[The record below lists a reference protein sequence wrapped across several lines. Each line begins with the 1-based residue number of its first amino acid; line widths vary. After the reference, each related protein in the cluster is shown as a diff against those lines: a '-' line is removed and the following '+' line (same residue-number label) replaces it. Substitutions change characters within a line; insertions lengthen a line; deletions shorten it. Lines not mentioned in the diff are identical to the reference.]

1 MRMRSKEFLI
11 GIFVLLCAPKLF
23 AWGQEGH
30 RVIGQAAYQLLDDK
44 ARQEV
49 AALLGKP
56 AGGDIG
62 EAIAEACNWPD
73 AIRDQPEWNW
83 SGPLHYV
90 NIPRSTSKY
99 ERERD
104 CPEGRCVTEGILHF
118 SNQLSYDGL
127 PPEKRWQAFAFVC
140 HLVGD
145 LHQPLHAG
153 FRDDRGGNTVNIEY
167 QGEEWNLH
175 QFWDGVVVRER
186 LQDERL
192 LIGQLVIAGGM
203 EAGRDWSTG
212 EVKSWT
218 EESHALAASKA
229 YPGQRV
235 IDQDFANQ
243 AWDITVDRW
252 KLAAAR
258 LAKVLNAVL
267 GENQILVEERSSEP

>member
-1 MRMRSKEFLI
+1 MRMRSKEIFI
-11 GIFVLLCAPKLF
+11 GIIVLLCAPKLF

-30 RVIGQAAYQLLDDK
+30 RVIGQAAYELLDDK
-44 ARQEV
+44 ARAEV
-49 AALLGKP
+49 AALLGSP
-56 AGGDIG
+56 AAGDIG
-62 EAIAEACNWPD
+62 AAIAEACNWPD
-73 AIRDQPEWNW
+73 AIRDQAEWNW

-99 ERERD
+99 DRARD

-118 SNQLSYDGL
+118 SSQLSYDGL
-127 PPEKRWQAFAFVC
+127 PAEKRWQAFAFVC

-186 LQDERL
+186 LHDERL
-192 LIGQLVIAGGM
+192 LTDRLVAAGGM
-203 EAGRDWSTG
+203 EAGRDWNTA
-212 EVKSWT
+212 EVKAWT

-235 IDQDFANQ
+235 ISQAFAQ
-243 AWDITVDRW
+243 QTWDITVERW

-267 GENQILVEERSSEP
+267 GENEILIEAPPSEF